1 MHLQLRLLQRCS
13 LAHVASQPS
22 PEKFHCQ
29 FLRLAR
35 LDITYSRND
44 RPRARP
50 QECRPESARLGLEPR
65 LKPARGA
72 RIQKH
77 EIGPQPAVQFEENIS
92 GGKTFA
98 IPSASREEA
107 SPSNVPGSTVPWHAK
122 NSVE

>member
-98 IPSASREEA
+98 IPKRQ
-107 SPSNVPGSTVPWHAK
+107 PRRGQ
-122 NSVE
+122 SVECAGVDGAVARQKQR